1 MNFDNGIISTFAGYV
16 NVTGT
21 GCYRLQMA
29 KFPAVGTRTTI
40 LQSVTAT
47 RHLPAAAA
55 NAPPASTVT
64 ASQCSSSAAR
74 RSTIQSLNAAKV
86 GPNTLAWALSSV
98 FWPFFKWGAL
108 RRARLGIPSSP
119 LLWSSCCCGFGGRAL
134 RGKLPCQWSVVIGS
148 AGAFWDQAALPGG
161 SVLTRCF
168 SCPACPSGSCRVRV
182 FWVGVV
188 AATASC
194 SSSSALCLQPSG
206 RPPVGS

>member
-1 MNFDNGIISTFAGYV
+1 MAQLREDWHTINASNPGSIRVFHSGPDGNCFFYTLSQHMTGSEQHQLLLRLHIVIELLLNIEFYMNFDNGIISTFAGYV
-16 NVTGT
+16 NVTST

-86 GPNTLAWALSSV
+86 GPNTLAWAL
-98 FWPFFKWGAL
+98 FIYF
-108 RRARLGIPSSP
+108 IY
-119 LLWSSCCCGFGGRAL
+119 CY
-134 RGKLPCQWSVVIGS
+134 I
-148 AGAFWDQAALPGG
+148 
-161 SVLTRCF
+161 
-168 SCPACPSGSCRVRV
+168 CPAKK
-182 FWVGVV
+182 
-188 AATASC
+188 
-194 SSSSALCLQPSG
+194 
-206 RPPVGS
+206 PV